1 WISSVGVGN
10 TIPLSLG
17 DERKRGK
24 DRKQDFQQERFD
36 LMFDYFTLDFTTTV
50 IFNLEDGNRVLV
62 PLNVRDVSVGVV
74 MGVVMARASSTRSNT
89 F

>member
-1 WISSVGVGN
+1 
-10 TIPLSLG
+10 
-17 DERKRGK
+17 
-24 DRKQDFQQERFD
+24 
-36 LMFDYFTLDFTTTV
+36 MFDYFTLDFTTTV